1 MQWINMTFSACE
13 HILTYYFL
21 MSSDEQD
28 DINDWIFARKHSD
41 KFDNL
46 QVMARAKTIMH
57 KSEN

>member
-1 MQWINMTFSACE
+1 MIFSACE

-46 QVMARAKTIMH
+46 QVMARDKTIMY